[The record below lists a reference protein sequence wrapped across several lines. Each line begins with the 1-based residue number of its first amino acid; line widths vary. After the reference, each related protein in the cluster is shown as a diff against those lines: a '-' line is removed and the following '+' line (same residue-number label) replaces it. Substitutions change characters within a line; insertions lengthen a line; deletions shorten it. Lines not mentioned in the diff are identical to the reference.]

1 MSLSRFVL
9 PFADVGSGIVPSSGA
24 KLFFYKTNTSTPLNT
39 FSDEGGITSNTNP
52 VISDGNG
59 VFPDIFLLGTY
70 KAILKD
76 KNDVQKW
83 EADPVTGEQ
92 NNSFSYAV
100 SQLANGDA
108 TKVALI
114 STGLDVT
121 AIDYLVYPSDGRIYI
136 SKGVTGTMAN
146 DFNPTTG
153 VDTGLSQPVY
163 IVDFMGFG
171 SMYSYAV
178 SQLAAGDS
186 SKVALIYPGLSIT
199 AFDFFV
205 YTIDGRIYAKNGAT
219 GAFSN
224 PLVFNPTDSTDSGIT
239 GALLNVNQNISN
251 VFEYVVSQYA
261 AGDKTKVALISP
273 GLSLTAFDYFIYP
286 IDGRVYFKNGATG
299 TFSNPL
305 VFNPIAGTDSGVTG
319 TLINLKK
326 NISDIFTYTVSQL
339 ANGDATKV
347 GYILGGVPVLAFDF
361 LIYPIDGRVYE
372 KNGATGTFSNP
383 LVFNPTTGVDSG
395 LSAALLILNKKNQ
408 LIHVVDEKVS
418 GVSGGTSAS
427 GFQKRALN
435 TVISNSLQ
443 GASVIS
449 NEISLLQGK
458 YYVEA
463 SAPALK
469 TAQHIATIKLGS
481 NNSVLLI
488 GSNEYSDS
496 TAVYSQTSSR
506 CCGIIEL
513 SSADTIYIDHYTASI
528 QSNNGL
534 GVGASSSGL
543 VSRFSEIKI
552 WRVFQ

>member
-1 MSLSRFVL
+1 MSLSRFVI

-39 FSDEGGITSNTNP
+39 FSDEGGITPNTNP

-59 VFPDIFLLGTY
+59 VFPDIFLSGIY
-70 KAILKD
+70 KVVLKD

-114 STGLDVT
+114 STGLDVA

-153 VDTGLSQPVY
+153 VDTGLSQAVY

-205 YTIDGRIYAKNGAT
+205 YTIDGRIYAKNGANGT
-219 GAFSN
+219 FSN
-224 PLVFNPTDSTDSGIT
+224 PLVFNPTASTDSGIT
-239 GALLNVNQNISN
+239 GALLNVKQNISN

-261 AGDKTKVALISP
+261 NGDKTKVALISP

-286 IDGRVYFKNGATG
+286 TDGRVYFKNGATG
-299 TFSNPL
+299 NFSNPL
-305 VFNPIAGTDSGVTG
+305 VFNANAGTDTEVTG
-319 TLINLKK
+319 TLVNLKK

-347 GYILGGVPVLAFDF
+347 GYILGGVAILAFDF
-361 LIYPIDGRVYE
+361 LIYPIDGRIYA
-372 KNGATGTFSNP
+372 KNGTVGTFSDP
-383 LVFNPTTGVDSG
+383 LDFNPATGIDSG
-395 LSAALLILNKKNQ
+395 VTGALLNINYLTYKP
-408 LIHVVDEKVS
+408 
-418 GVSGGTSAS
+418 
-427 GFQKRALN
+427 KRYE
-435 TVISNSLQ
+435 S
-443 GASVIS
+443 
-449 NEISLLQGK
+449 
-458 YYVEA
+458 
-463 SAPALK
+463 
-469 TAQHIATIKLGS
+469 TAQ
-481 NNSVLLI
+481 
-488 GSNEYSDS
+488 
-496 TAVYSQTSSR
+496 
-506 CCGIIEL
+506 II
-513 SSADTIYIDHYTASI
+513 
-528 QSNNGL
+528 
-534 GVGASSSGL
+534 SSSGL
-543 VSRFSEIKI
+543 VSLTHGLVDQVGNAVIPTGVMASIECTSAEFGYSVGDRLLVSLNATSTGGTRSNSILISDTNIDIYFGNSPNAFLITDKTTKSASLI
-552 WRVFQ
+552 TNGSWRIYINAWYLL